1 MLADRDDEARL
12 QLATQVSME
21 TNQMTP
27 LIKEELRLSIIKK
40 RHASGQEDIK
50 VEFKEAEK
58 HELTPYEK
66 QKRERR
72 REQNRRAARRCREK
86 KKLQQC
92 GKSQFF
98 SNIIDQNSQ
107 LHEQVKQLRQEK
119 TSLQDILND
128 HISSG
133 CCRHVKLELETAC
146 AEPLNP
152 YIKADVIVLPVEGF
166 GNVETLPVVNGGPP
180 VNSLPSFSE
189 TFLEAVS
196 PSPRDQDIFQF
207 ASAISDMRSDNVTTR
222 TWSGASDDVTP
233 SDTLP
238 EAIFDAMDPS
248 ASDDVFYDN
257 DQVVAKKTTDATLF
271 DLMTD
276 TWTQDPFV
284 IQGDTFLDLNS
295 LDPNEP

>member
-21 TNQMTP
+21 TQQMTP

-58 HELTPYEK
+58 HELTAHEK
-66 QKRERR
+66 LKRERR
-72 REQNRRAARRCREK
+72 KEQNRRAARRCREK

-98 SNIIDQNSQ
+98 TDIIDQNSQ
-107 LHEQVKQLRQEK
+107 LHAQVKRLRKEK
-119 TSLQDILND
+119 TSLEDILHD

-133 CCRHVKLELETAC
+133 CCRQVKLEIEAD
-146 AEPLNP
+146 AVNP
-152 YIKADVIVLPVEGF
+152 IINAASTVRPDGVY
-166 GNVETLPVVNGGPP
+166 GNVGTVPVVNEGPP
-180 VNSLPSFSE
+180 ENALPSFSE

-196 PSPRDQDIFQF
+196 PTSGNQDIFQF
-207 ASAISDMRSDNVTTR
+207 ASAIPDMRTDNVTTR

-248 ASDDVFYDN
+248 ANDDVFYDN
-257 DQVVAKKTTDATLF
+257 DQFVAKKTTDATLT
-271 DLMTD
+271 DLMD
-276 TWTQDPFV
+276 TWTQDQF
-284 IQGDTFLDLNS
+284 ILQGDTFMDLNS